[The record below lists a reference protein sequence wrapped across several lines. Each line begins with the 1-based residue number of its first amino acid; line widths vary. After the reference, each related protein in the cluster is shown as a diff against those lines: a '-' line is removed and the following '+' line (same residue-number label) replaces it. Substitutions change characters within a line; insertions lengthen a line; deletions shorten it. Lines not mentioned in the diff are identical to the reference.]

1 MGDHF
6 VTIHGDQW
14 KVEDIQEPVEWAKGE
29 SWEKVSWSSVEHND
43 DHGHCQVCWWT
54 LFDSEVLEN
63 GEGYIS
69 GKHNW
74 LCTECYEQFINPTSK
89 P

>member
-1 MGDHF
+1 MTDLF

-14 KVEDIQEPVEWAKGE
+14 KREDIQEPVEWAKGE
-29 SWEKVSWSSVEHND
+29 SWEKTLWSSVKHGD
-43 DHGHCQVCWWT
+43 DHDHCQVCWWK
-54 LFDSEVLEN
+54 LRDSEAPET

-74 LCTECYEQFINPTSK
+74 LCTECYEQFIKSK

>member
-1 MGDHF
+1 MTDLF

-14 KVEDIQEPVEWAKGE
+14 KREDIQEPVEWAKGE
-29 SWEKVSWSSVEHND
+29 SWEKTLWSSVKHGD
-43 DHGHCQVCWWT
+43 DHDHCQVCWWK
-54 LFDSEVLEN
+54 LRDSEDPET

-74 LCTECYEQFINPTSK
+74 LCTECYEQFIKSK